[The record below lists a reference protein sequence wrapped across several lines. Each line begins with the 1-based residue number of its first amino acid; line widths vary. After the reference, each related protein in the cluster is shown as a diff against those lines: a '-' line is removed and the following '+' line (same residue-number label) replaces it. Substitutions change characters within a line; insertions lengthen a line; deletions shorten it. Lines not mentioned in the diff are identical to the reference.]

1 MNNKV
6 TDKTV
11 DPIKFLDSLDTKKH
25 VVLVYDDPTFGKMI
39 QFRFINNGLM
49 KGESCI
55 YLTHGDPEII
65 KNEMDE
71 SGIDVK
77 EFVQKGLLHIY
88 QISSPEK
95 DPRGIMIGYENIVK
109 QVTADKEPPYRI
121 VGRIMPNIGI
131 EETMAVQ
138 MAIERIAHAT
148 FENINSTVLCTY
160 DFNEIPAND
169 YKMWLGRLYSYH
181 HAAIVSTRN
190 GITMAS
196 YL

>member
-1 MNNKV
+1 M
-6 TDKTV
+6 

-25 VVLVYDDPTFGKMI
+25 VVLVYDDQSFGKKI

-49 KGESCI
+49 KGENCI
-55 YLTHGDPEII
+55 YLTHGDPKVI

-71 SGIDVK
+71 SEINVK
-77 EFVQKGLLHIY
+77 EFVQKSLLHIY

-95 DPRGIMIGYENIVK
+95 DPKGILIGYEKIVK
-109 QVTADKEPPYRI
+109 QVIANKKPPYWI

-138 MAIERIAHAT
+138 IAIERIAHAN
-148 FENINSTVLCTY
+148 FEKLNSTILCSY
-160 DFNEIPAND
+160 DFNEFPAND
-169 YKMWLGRLYSYH
+169 YKIWLSSLYSYH
-181 HAAIVSTRN
+181 HAAIVSIHN
-190 GITMAS
+190 GNATAQ